1 MDDNILNTPGLM
13 DPGTEFGNIMKHAM
27 GIKSAQM
34 EQDRKKWETWP
45 TFLQNS
51 MWERN
56 EEALRLRDLPA
67 SERLEG
73 AAKIKE
79 QGNDFFKRQKFSSAV
94 ECYEAAVGVFRYA
107 KQLDPDWKK
116 KGIKDESIELRDERG
131 SPEIDAFCVSLYN
144 NLAASYLAR
153 ATAGK
158 PEPGGTID
166 GDYKLCCQAST
177 FGIEIEKTGKALYR
191 RARALSEPMTATDEH
206 IDMAINDLAS
216 ALELEPDDKGVR
228 TMLNKLKKGR
238 AAARAKDKSALSG
251 MFSKSELYDQKTL
264 DGMAKREA
272 EAKRAQEYAMNGHK
286 SGPRTAE
293 DAEREAKEAEQAV
306 AHLREKG
313 RHADADSL
321 ERKIVAHRQQL
332 EEAKRAMAEEEE
344 RVKRN
349 DPRYM
354 DFSNPTKEQVEEAA
368 KQGIDLYDP
377 MVVRELQRL
386 QKDKEF
392 NGEEGEEEGEEGE
405 EGEEDEDV
413 DAAAARR
420 QRMRRQRAEQMS
432 GNKPAAQDGLSPQTK
447 YIIMAATFAI
457 GIYRIWAMLG
467 PQWMA
472 GLGNTPHNERVPPTV
487 METPGMGEGW
497 DKGEM

>member
-1 MDDNILNTPGLM
+1 MADVPA
-13 DPGTEFGNIMKHAM
+13 EFDVG
-27 GIKSAQM
+27 AQ
-34 EQDRKKWETWP
+34 RG
-45 TFLQNS
+45 
-51 MWERN
+51 
-56 EEALRLRDLPA
+56 EALRLRDLPA

-251 MFSKSELYDQKTL
+251 MFSKSELYDQRHWT
-264 DGMAKREA
+264 GWRSV
-272 EAKRAQEYAMNGHK
+272 R
-286 SGPRTAE
+286 R
-293 DAEREAKEAEQAV
+293 R
-306 AHLREKG
+306 RRG
-313 RHADADSL
+313 RRST
-321 ERKIVAHRQQL
+321 R
-332 EEAKRAMAEEEE
+332 
-344 RVKRN
+344 
-349 DPRYM
+349 
-354 DFSNPTKEQVEEAA
+354 
-368 KQGIDLYDP
+368 
-377 MVVRELQRL
+377 
-386 QKDKEF
+386 
-392 NGEEGEEEGEEGE
+392 
-405 EGEEDEDV
+405 
-413 DAAAARR
+413 
-420 QRMRRQRAEQMS
+420 
-432 GNKPAAQDGLSPQTK
+432 
-447 YIIMAATFAI
+447 
-457 GIYRIWAMLG
+457 
-467 PQWMA
+467 
-472 GLGNTPHNERVPPTV
+472 
-487 METPGMGEGW
+487 
-497 DKGEM
+497 